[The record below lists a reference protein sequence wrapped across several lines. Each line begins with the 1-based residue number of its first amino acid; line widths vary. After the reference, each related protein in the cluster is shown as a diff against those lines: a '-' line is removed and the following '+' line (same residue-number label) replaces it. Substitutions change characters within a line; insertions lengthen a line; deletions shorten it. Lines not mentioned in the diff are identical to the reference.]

1 MTEANPPVSA
11 ISLENLDYSVGS
23 KDILNHVTLQLVS
36 GKTLGLLG
44 LNGAGKTS
52 LIQIILGLSKPNGG
66 SALLFGTPTQL
77 RKCFSRVGYA
87 PEEPSF
93 PDFLTVGEYLE
104 FVAAVRIPKKA
115 DRKAAVAG
123 ELGRFEL
130 EGKKRI
136 RDLSKGMRRKL
147 SLAQAFIGKPELMIL
162 DEPLTGL
169 DPIAIVKLREIILQA
184 KGEGISFLVSS
195 HILSEVE
202 KVCDEIA
209 VLKQGKLM
217 LFSDLAS
224 LNAQGKTVESAFTEM
239 HYLSPGGAV

>member
-1 MTEANPPVSA
+1 MTDTAQPVPA
-11 ISLENLDYSVGS
+11 ISLAKLDYSVGS
-23 KDILNHVTLQLVS
+23 KEILNQVTFELVS

-52 LIQIILGLSKPNGG
+52 LIQIILGLSRPKGG
-66 SALLFGTPTQL
+66 TALLFGTSTQL
-77 RKCFSRVGYA
+77 RKGFSRVGYA

-104 FVAAVRIPKKA
+104 FVAAVRIRPRTE
-115 DRKAAVAG
+115 RKIAVTK
-123 ELGRFEL
+123 ELERFEL
-130 EGKKRI
+130 ESKKRI

-169 DPIAIVKLREIILQA
+169 DPLAIVKLREIILQA

-209 VLKQGKLM
+209 IIKQGQLL
-217 LFSDLAS
+217 LFSDLAALS
-224 LNAQGKTVESAFTEM
+224 AQGKTVESVFTEL
-239 HYLSPGGAV
+239 HQGAQP